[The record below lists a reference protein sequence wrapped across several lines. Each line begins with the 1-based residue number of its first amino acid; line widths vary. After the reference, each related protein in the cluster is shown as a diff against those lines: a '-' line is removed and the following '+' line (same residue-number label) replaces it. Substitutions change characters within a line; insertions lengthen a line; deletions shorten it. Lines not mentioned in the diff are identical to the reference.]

1 MKFSKFIVWFAL
13 IVFTVAFTAC
23 GGGNG
28 GGKYADAKKTM
39 SQFVD
44 AWEQD
49 VAKLE
54 EADNA
59 KDFAAGLKSLAKT
72 MAKFQGEIE
81 KFEEKYPELKE
92 MDSPPP
98 EMAEE
103 AARLEAIGE
112 KMGKIM
118 MKMTQ
123 YGDDPDVQAA
133 LEELQKS
140 GIGM

>member
-1 MKFSKFIVWFAL
+1 MKFSKFVVWSAL
-13 IVFTVAFTAC
+13 IAFTVAFTAC

-39 SQFVD
+39 GQFVD

-49 VAKLE
+49 LAKLE

-72 MAKFQGEIE
+72 MAEFKDEMEKFQ
-81 KFEEKYPELKE
+81 EKYPELEE

-98 EMAEE
+98 ELAEE

-118 MKMTQ
+118 MKMTE

-133 LEELQKS
+133 LEELQKV
-140 GIGM
+140 GF

>member
-1 MKFSKFIVWFAL
+1 MKFSKFVVWFAL
-13 IVFTVAFTAC
+13 IVFTAAFTSC
-23 GGGNG
+23 GGG
-28 GGKYADAKKTM
+28 GGKYADAKKSM
-39 SQFVD
+39 GQFAE
-44 AWEQD
+44 AWEKD
-49 VAKLE
+49 VTALE
-54 EADNA
+54 NADNA

-72 MAKFQGEIE
+72 MESFKGEME

-103 AARLEAIGE
+103 AAIIEALGE
-112 KMGKIM
+112 RMSKIM
-118 MKMTQ
+118 MKMMQ

-133 LEELQKS
+133 MEELQKS